1 MFFHGLKIKILA
13 LTVIIIILGFSS
25 MIFLVIQEE
34 EVNLVSERRR
44 ASKLMAA
51 PILNT
56 IYKDML
62 EERADMPRFLI
73 EGLKTIKD
81 TERVQIIRSNGVE
94 EAFQDFKTLRAV
106 EKEFGEIKPEWLA
119 DHPDE
124 TSNVAEGIWHPEFKN
139 ALTHFVEGE
148 NTPIDYIEEIEG
160 KSLFTYL
167 VPIEFRQKCSG
178 CHAAEEEARGILM
191 ISTSLDDMYA
201 SLESSRNKWLLYG
214 IATIIIVALALG
226 FLITGI
232 ITRPV
237 EKTVTMLKEIAEGK
251 GDLTRR
257 LEVSSKDEIGM
268 LAFWFNNFVN
278 GLQIMFKD
286 IFSISTEVSGASTK
300 IENSSHGILTS
311 VQKQLKAAEEVA
323 TSIEE
328 MDASIK
334 SVAEDSNSL
343 NTSSK
348 KVSASAQTV
357 YQSVDDVKFNNEKL
371 FTAAANTA
379 SAAHEMDFSINEV
392 TDHVEGLLEKTG
404 EVMNFITL
412 VNEKIKEIEHHSI
425 SQAELAEKVK
435 AESEELGMDSITT
448 LKENVE
454 VVYDEVTSA
463 SDLIGNLSQ
472 RSKEIGSA
480 LGVIN
485 DFAETTHLLALNAS
499 IIAAQ
504 AGEHGKG
511 FAVVAKQV
519 KELATKTS
527 DSTTEMNAVLELI
540 QNDTESAVTKMKESS
555 KRVAENLKLSRDT
568 KTFLDNLKEN
578 SSISIELAESIKD
591 CTAIQTRELE
601 NASGIIN
608 SANSTMNDIKTAA
621 QTQTT
626 TAKKISKDTVQMREF
641 MKKLKECTA
650 DLSSESR
657 LVSDATI
664 KVADKI
670 MRVAEATSSQKML
683 SARIVVS
690 METVKKVAEDNSTL
704 AFGLDKTVKAMNKL
718 AESLRNSVG
727 NFKT

>member
-34 EVNLVSERRR
+34 EMNLLTERRR
-44 ASKLMAA
+44 ASKLMAV

-94 EAFQDFKTLRAV
+94 EAFRDFKTLKAV

-124 TSNVAEGIWHPEFKN
+124 TSNVAEGIWHPEFKK
-139 ALTHFVEGE
+139 ALSLFIEGE
-148 NTPIDYIEEIEG
+148 KEPIDYIEETEDT
-160 KSLFTYL
+160 SLFTYL

-214 IATIIIVALALG
+214 IATIVVVALALG

-237 EKTVTMLKEIAEGK
+237 ERTVTMLKEIAEGK

-257 LEVSSKDEIGM
+257 LEVTSKDEVGM
-268 LAFWFNNFVN
+268 LGFWFNNFVT
-278 GLQIMFKD
+278 GLQTMFKD
-286 IFSISTEVSGASTK
+286 IFMISTEVTDASTK
-300 IENSSHGILTS
+300 IESSSHGILTS

-323 TSIEE
+323 ASIEE

-334 SVAEDSNSL
+334 SVAEDSNAL

-357 YQSVDDVKFNNEKL
+357 CASVDDVKFNNEKL
-371 FTAAANTA
+371 FAAAANTA

-392 TDHVEGLLEKTG
+392 TDHVEGLLEKTD
-404 EVMNFITL
+404 EVLNSIML
-412 VNEKIKEIEHHSI
+412 VGNKIKEIEGHSI
-425 SQAELAEKVK
+425 TQANLAGKIK
-435 AESEELGMDSITT
+435 AESEDLGMDSITT
-448 LKENVE
+448 LKDNVE
-454 VVYDEVTSA
+454 IVYEEVTDA
-463 SDLIGNLSQ
+463 TDLINGLGQ
-472 RSKEIGSA
+472 RSKEITSA

-504 AGEHGKG
+504 AGEHGTG
-511 FAVVAKQV
+511 FAVVARQV

-527 DSTTEMNAVLELI
+527 ASTTEMTEILTHI
-540 QNDTESAVTKMKESS
+540 QDDSKSAVSKMNQSS
-555 KRVAENLKLSRDT
+555 KRVAENLKLSR
-568 KTFLDNLKEN
+568 KTQAFLSSLKEN
-578 SSISIELAESIKD
+578 AGISIEIAESIKN
-591 CTAIQTRELE
+591 CTATQAKELE
-601 NASGIIN
+601 NATSSMHSSSG
-608 SANSTMNDIKTAA
+608 TMNDIKTAA
-621 QTQTT
+621 QAQTT
-626 TAKKISKDTVQMREF
+626 TAKKILKDTVQTREF
-641 MKKLKECTA
+641 LKKLKESTA
-650 DLSSESR
+650 HLSGESR
-657 LVSDATI
+657 LVSDATT

-670 MRVAEATSSQKML
+670 TRVAEATSSQKML

-690 METVKKVAEDNSTL
+690 METVKKVAEDNATL
-704 AFGLDKTVKAMNKL
+704 AFGLDKTVKEMNKL
-718 AESLRNSVG
+718 AEALRSSVG

>member
-34 EVNLVSERRR
+34 EQNLLTERRR
-44 ASKLMAA
+44 ASKLMAE

-73 EGLKTIKD
+73 EGLKTVKD

-94 EAFQDFKTLRAV
+94 EAFQDFKTLKAV

-124 TSNVAEGIWHPEFKN
+124 TSNVAEGIWHPEFKK
-139 ALTHFVEGE
+139 ALSLFIKGE
-148 NTPIDYIEEIEG
+148 KEAIDYIEEVDG

-167 VPIEFRQKCSG
+167 VPIVFRQKCSG

-214 IATIIIVALALG
+214 IATILVMALALG
-226 FLITGI
+226 FLITVI

-237 EKTVTMLKEIAEGK
+237 ERTVIMLKEIAEGK

-268 LAFWFNNFVN
+268 LGFWFNNFVT
-278 GLQIMFKD
+278 GLQAMFRD
-286 IFSISTEVSGASTK
+286 IFTISTAVSDASTK

-311 VQKQLKAAEEVA
+311 VQKQLKAAAEVA
-323 TSIEE
+323 ASIEE
-328 MDASIK
+328 MDASMT
-334 SVAEDSNSL
+334 SAAEDSNVL

-357 YQSVDDVKFNNEKL
+357 YNSIDDVKLNNEKL
-371 FTAAANTA
+371 FAAAANTA
-379 SAAHEMDFSINEV
+379 SAAHEIDFSINEV
-392 TDHVEGLLEKTG
+392 NDHVEGLLEKIG
-404 EVMNFITL
+404 EVLNSIILVGNKKKEIEGHSITQAQL
-412 VNEKIKEIEHHSI
+412 AEKIKT
-425 SQAELAEKVK
+425 
-435 AESEELGMDSITT
+435 ESEELGAESITR
-448 LKENVE
+448 LRDNVE
-454 VVYDEVTSA
+454 TVYEEVTGA
-463 SDLIGNLSQ
+463 AELISNLKQ
-472 RSKEIGSA
+472 RSKEIGNT
-480 LGVIN
+480 LNLIN
-485 DFAETTHLLALNAS
+485 DFAETTHLLALNAT

-527 DSTTEMNAVLELI
+527 ASTSEMAGMLEHI
-540 QNDTESAVTKMKESS
+540 QDDTDSAVSKMNRSA
-555 KRVAENLKLSRDT
+555 KRVAENLTLSRET
-568 KTFLDNLKEN
+568 QAFLSSMQEN
-578 SSISIELAESIKD
+578 AGLSREIAESIK
-591 CTAIQTRELE
+591 
-601 NASGIIN
+601 
-608 SANSTMNDIKTAA
+608 NSTTAQSKELDNATGTMNSISSTMDDIKTAA
-621 QTQTT
+621 QAQTN
-626 TAKKISKDTVQMREF
+626 TAKKILKDTVQTREF
-641 MKKLKECTA
+641 LKKLKECTA
-650 DLSSESR
+650 DLSGESR

-664 KVADKI
+664 KVANKI

-690 METVKKVAEDNSTL
+690 METVKKVAEDNATL
-704 AFGLDKTVKAMNKL
+704 AFGLDKTVKEMNKL
-718 AESLRNSVG
+718 AESLRSSVG